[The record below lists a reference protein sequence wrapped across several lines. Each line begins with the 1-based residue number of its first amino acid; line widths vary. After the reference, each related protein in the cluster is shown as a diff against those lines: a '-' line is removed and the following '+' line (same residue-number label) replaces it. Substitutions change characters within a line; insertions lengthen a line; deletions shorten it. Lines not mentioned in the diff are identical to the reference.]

1 MYKLSS
7 DDLETIAR
15 LAVKQHASYD
25 ELLNKLAEVCK
36 DLSNQD
42 IDCVLAQIRTAMMG
56 QSDNEASLMHYNTLL
71 HVQEIEELLQ
81 DLAVQLRDDKLVQCP
96 LAILDEA
103 SLDADKRKLKIRYD
117 KEKIGLNEIKS
128 SREYQN
134 ALQYRKGQ
142 MKCVRNKAVK
152 QRILELYAS
161 TSKEGKEGN
170 ESENSDD
177 SENEEDDDAITA
189 LLKELDEEV
198 AQAGSDNLGS
208 VEKSVSAP
216 HSEQSPIAKEA
227 PSARELDPLQK
238 LGKLGSKAKK
248 NIQVTQIVRNLRK
261 QKEALQKQLDELT
274 AAKSPTKKKSPV
286 VKAVGNPGRR
296 IANGCNKRTKNEEYA
311 YLYLAIFGPFLDIF
325 KLGMSKNKVYEL
337 IRHYSRCLGP
347 CALLW
352 RVRILAKDSI
362 NMARGIYIS
371 YLICYSHL
379 NNADA

>member
-56 QSDNEASLMHYNTLL
+56 QSDNEASLTHYHTLL
-71 HVQEIEELLQ
+71 YVQELEELLQ
-81 DLAVQLRDDKLVQCP
+81 DLAVQLGDDKLVQCS

-103 SLDADKRKLKIRYD
+103 SLDANKRKLKIQYD
-117 KEKIGLNEIKS
+117 KEKIALNEFKS
-128 SREYQN
+128 SREYRN

-170 ESENSDD
+170 ESENSID
-177 SENEEDDDAITA
+177 SEHEEDDDAITA

-198 AQAGSDNLGS
+198 AQAADNLGS
-208 VEKSVSAP
+208 VEKSASAP
-216 HSEQSPIAKEA
+216 HSEQSPIAEAA
-227 PSARELDPLQK
+227 PSAREPDPLQK
-238 LGKLGSKAKK
+238 LGKLGSKEKK
-248 NIQVTQIVRNLRK
+248 NIQVTQIVRNLRN

-371 YLICYSHL
+371 YLIILFSFK
-379 NNADA
+379 